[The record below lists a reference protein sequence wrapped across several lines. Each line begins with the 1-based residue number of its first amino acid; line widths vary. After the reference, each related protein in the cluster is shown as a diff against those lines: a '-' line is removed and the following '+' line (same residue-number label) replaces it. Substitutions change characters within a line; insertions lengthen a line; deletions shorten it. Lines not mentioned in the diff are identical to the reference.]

1 MQLQLPT
8 LHRCVAG
15 LDVHLDLVV
24 VCIITAPSLD
34 AEPEC
39 FVREFG
45 AFKRDR
51 RAMAGWI
58 ASFKPDAVSM
68 ESTGIYWKSVYVA
81 LERASIRS
89 SVVNAY
95 HVSKVP
101 GRKTDITDAQWLAML
116 TRAGLLKSSFI
127 PDESVRHLR
136 LVARYHSS
144 VTGTL
149 ASTKNRLLKVLNDGG
164 MRLNAKVSNTHGVA
178 SRAMIDAILKG
189 ASPEHAVKHAGR
201 LKASREDLVLALDH
215 ELTPTHI
222 FLAQE
227 IQADIDR
234 LAQRLRILEDYLY
247 AALAR
252 YEPLICLLQT
262 IPGMDR
268 PSIAKILVE
277 IGPDMTAFAT
287 PDKLAV
293 WCGVSPGNEESNR
306 KRKNAKTI
314 SANQHVRRV
323 LVEVANAAIRSKCYF
338 KERFQTWRM
347 RLGYKKSV
355 VAIAHKIIKIVYLM
369 LTRNVPYQDKSADFQ
384 AGLAGRNRSRWIKAL
399 KKHGHLPETA

>member
-1 MQLQLPT
+1 MQVQPLY
-8 LHRCVAG
+8 RCVAA

-24 VCIITAPSLD
+24 VCIIFAPSLE

-39 FVREFG
+39 VMREFG

-51 RAMAGWI
+51 RAMAEWI
-58 ASFKPDAVSM
+58 ASYKPDAVSM

-81 LERASIRS
+81 LERAGIRS

-101 GRKTDITDAQWLAML
+101 GRKTDYSDAQWLAML
-116 TRAGLLKSSFI
+116 TRAGLLSSSFI

-136 LVARYHSS
+136 LVSRYHSS
-144 VTGTL
+144 LTGTL

-164 MRLNAKVSNTHGVA
+164 MRLTAKVSDAHGVA

-189 ASPEHAVKHAGR
+189 RTPEQAVAHAGR
-201 LKASREDLVLALDH
+201 LKASREDLILALDH

-222 FLAQE
+222 YLAQTIQGE
-227 IQADIDR
+227 IDHLQQQ
-234 LAQRLRILEDYLY
+234 LGKLEEYLY
-247 AALAR
+247 GALAR
-252 YEPLICLLQT
+252 YEPLICLLLT

-268 PSIAKILVE
+268 PSIAKMLVE
-277 IGPDMTAFAT
+277 IGPNMQAFAT

-293 WCGVSPGNEESNR
+293 WCGVSPGNEQSNKQR
-306 KRKNAKTI
+306 KKARTQV
-314 SANQHVRRV
+314 ANHHVRRV
-323 LVEVANAAIRSKCYF
+323 LVEVAHAAVKTKCYF
-338 KERFQTWRM
+338 KEKFDAWRI
-347 RLGYKKSV
+347 RLGYRKSV
-355 VAIAHKIIKIVYLM
+355 VAVAHKIIKIVHIM

-384 AGLAGRNRSRWIKAL
+384 ALLVSRNHSRWMKAL